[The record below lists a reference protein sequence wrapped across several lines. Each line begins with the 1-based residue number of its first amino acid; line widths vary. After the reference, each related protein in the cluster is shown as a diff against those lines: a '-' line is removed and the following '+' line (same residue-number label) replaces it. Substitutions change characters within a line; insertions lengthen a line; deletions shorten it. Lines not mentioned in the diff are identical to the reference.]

1 MGDEEEKAADL
12 DNPFM
17 LMAEEENKDFR
28 VGDREG
34 LGTEI

>member
-1 MGDEEEKAADL
+1 MGAEEEQATDL

-17 LMAEEENKDFR
+17 LLAEEENKDFR
-28 VGDREG
+28 VGDRAG